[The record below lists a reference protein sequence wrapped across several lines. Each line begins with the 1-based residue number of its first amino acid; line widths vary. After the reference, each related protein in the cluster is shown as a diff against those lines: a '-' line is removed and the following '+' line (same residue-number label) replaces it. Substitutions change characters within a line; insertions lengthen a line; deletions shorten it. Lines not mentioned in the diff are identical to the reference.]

1 MWEKYCSGFTLAIFL
16 QYYKFNSIV
25 SVSGNGVTGIS
36 HLDGTGV
43 KSGVRRMMEKLKQL
57 CLGAPEGRLSICCC

>member
-1 MWEKYCSGFTLAIFL
+1 MVLQL
-16 QYYKFNSIV
+16 QYFLHYYQINLFV

-36 HLDGTGV
+36 HLDGSGA